1 MRFRYLYVLFYIL
14 CIMGCTEKKSQE
26 FTPWG
31 TPLDQEQTPINKNFS
46 LSDIQESGE
55 LIMLTMSGPDTYFD
69 YHGMGMGTQYLIC
82 EKYAQHLGVSL
93 RVETCKTKA
102 EMLKRLDNG
111 DADIIVYQM
120 PKNEKGTLPCGYAV
134 DSLNTAW
141 AVNTQSAELADSIN
155 SWYDP
160 KIVAS
165 IRREE
170 QLRYSIQSIHRR
182 TYAPMLNAKAGVISK
197 YDMLFMRYAPMA
209 RWDWR
214 LLAAQCYQESCFDPK
229 AYSWAGAR
237 GLMQIM
243 PATAA
248 QIGLPESKMY
258 DPEENIYAAVRY
270 IIKLTSH
277 FQDIRDPRERQLFV
291 LGSYNGG
298 FFHIRDAMALAKK
311 NGKNQYRWDDVAE
324 YVLKLSTPQYYND
337 PVVKYGYMRGQETYT
352 YVSRIRD
359 RWAQYRGVARDS
371 IGAPGIG
378 LGFTPGGD
386 EPHKA
391 HKKHRFKL

>member
-111 DADIIVYQM
+111 DADIVVYQM

-359 RWAQYRGVARDS
+359 RWAQYRGVTRGS